1 MENRKEV
8 LLPGP
13 KLSELLDKNEFNI
26 PPDQELPGINMKL
39 PNVMTGDESSQGV
52 LNETVP
58 M

>member
-1 MENRKEV
+1 
-8 LLPGP
+8 LPGP

-26 PPDQELPGINMKL
+26 PPDHELPGINMKL
-39 PNVMTGDESSQGV
+39 PNVMMGDESSQGV